1 MLNKVIV
8 QGRMTRD
15 PDLRATTTGKNVV
28 NFSVACERDREVNGE
43 RQTDFI
49 DCVAWASTAEF
60 ISKYYRKGMMAFIVG
75 RLQIRP
81 WEDKDGNKRIS
92 PEIQVESIYFGEPRK
107 KDTST
112 TAFKEIGDESGD
124 LPF

>member
-8 QGRMTRD
+8 QGRLTRD

-75 RLQIRP
+75 RKIFSMHSAA
-81 WEDKDGNKRIS
+81 ICS
-92 PEIQVESIYFGEPRK
+92 V
-107 KDTST
+107 
-112 TAFKEIGDESGD
+112 
-124 LPF
+124 

>member
-8 QGRMTRD
+8 QGRLTRD

-92 PEIQVESIYFGEPRK
+92 PEIQVESIYFGEPKK
-107 KDTST
+107 KD
-112 TAFKEIGDESGD
+112 ANGFKEIGDESGD